1 VACAAQSGCVLLL
14 IKLVLKRCHV
24 QMSLR
29 LLAILTDF
37 L

>member
-1 VACAAQSGCVLLL
+1 MACAAQSGCKLLL
-14 IKLVLKRCHV
+14 IKLVLSRYHV

-29 LLAILTDF
+29 LLAILGDF

>member
-1 VACAAQSGCVLLL
+1 MACAAQSGCELLL
-14 IKLVLKRCHV
+14 IKLVLGACHV